1 MVKVILFL
9 ILVPLCI
16 ALIAGAGPTG
26 SVHDGST
33 WTSLPPFNNGI
44 KVSRSLQ
51 LPSKQSRLNS
61 QYSQGF
67 ANCALLAIWA
77 VGDQVFIGV
86 MGGEAHFPRWSLS
99 RSANVVPTRLGFIYI
114 LSIIFIGL
122 LVPSDDHR
130 LLSGSGITASPFV
143 VAVVDAGIPGLP
155 SVINICMI
163 IGVLAIALECIYLP
177 SRILRTMALQ
187 GFLPQYIANVDA
199 KGRPRWALAITA
211 VVALLCRYIGLSSE
225 SSPHS
230 NTCDSKILEILMR
243 SIRYQAPATSSSTG
257 SCPSPA
263 PPSSQTGL
271 S

>member
-1 MVKVILFL
+1 
-9 ILVPLCI
+9 
-16 ALIAGAGPTG
+16 
-26 SVHDGST
+26 
-33 WTSLPPFNNGI
+33 
-44 KVSRSLQ
+44 
-51 LPSKQSRLNS
+51 
-61 QYSQGF
+61 
-67 ANCALLAIWA
+67 
-77 VGDQVFIGV
+77 

-99 RSANVVPTRLGFIYI
+99 RSANMVPTRLGFIYI

-187 GFLPQYIANVDA
+187 GFIPQYIANVDA

-211 VVALLCRYIGLSSE
+211 VVALLCTYIGLSSE
-225 SSPHS
+225 FFPSIQTY
-230 NTCDSKILEILMR
+230 NSKIQVADQIYVSRHRLHRPQLAR
-243 SIRYQAPATSSSTG
+243 LHHQRLLLHKLGCYRTNLLPLPL
-257 SCPSPA
+257 CPPRPTPETLRRTLTLGPHLYGPW
-263 PPSSQTGL
+263 PPL
-271 S
+271 SR